1 MAAEE
6 YPTLIIPA
14 KTKARKIRP
23 GPVQRW
29 TCTEPCKV
37 GGYFT
42 QTTID
47 GHAFNRHPSRT
58 SAGTNVS
65 RPLTREARKSIAA
78 PTNDSLVRRASF
90 SSCCSLHVSYCTSIH
105 LTLNLRMAGEQMVP
119 TYVVVFKEAEH
130 LQLPKD
136 ALGRH
141 QRLEHIRHFLEGHAF
156 AITRISH
163 RPE

>member
-1 MAAEE
+1 MDMHG
-6 YPTLIIPA
+6 TLQSGRLFH
-14 KTKARKIRP
+14 T
-23 GPVQRW
+23 
-29 TCTEPCKV
+29 
-37 GGYFT
+37 
-42 QTTID
+42 TTID

-78 PTNDSLVRRASF
+78 PTNDSLVGRASF